1 MKEPM
6 NTGNRASRQD
16 LLDAQAVFLD
26 FLIKN
31 PKDDLE
37 IRQKAISNYTKAQLD
52 SLFEAQRTIGCTER
66 EVQDL
71 SVVTSKRYEEL
82 GIMTRIQAADP
93 ILFHLTRARREVEFR
108 LQERL
113 DQMRLHVSSPVD
125 SLVHYL
131 GDLVQGSLDLTELT
145 TKLRTFSLAEKAYKS
160 GGPEEAKKWAQYHLR
175 FLAKYPENNAQA
187 AYRDRQEMSA
197 LVKVL
202 DILDSKVNQ

>member
-1 MKEPM
+1 M
-6 NTGNRASRQD
+6 N
-16 LLDAQAVFLD
+16 
-26 FLIKN
+26 
-31 PKDDLE
+31 
-37 IRQKAISNYTKAQLD
+37 
-52 SLFEAQRTIGCTER
+52 
-66 EVQDL
+66 
-71 SVVTSKRYEEL
+71 
-82 GIMTRIQAADP
+82 RIQAADP

-113 DQMRLHVSSPVD
+113 DQMRLHVSGQFGQVSPVD

-131 GDLVQGSLDLTELT
+131 SDLVQGSLA
-145 TKLRTFSLAEKAYKS
+145 KLRTFSLAEKAYKS

-187 AYRDRQEMSA
+187 AYRDRQEMTA